1 MECQALRKPLV
12 NVMYHQFMAWSGE
25 EERKKKKIQVLYL
38 YLGSIKVVA
47 KSS

>member
-12 NVMYHQFMAWSGE
+12 NVMHHQFMAWRG
-25 EERKKKKIQVLYL
+25 KKKGKKKFQVLYL